1 MIFKLMRYIIF
12 LLKKGQIFV
21 EKGNNID
28 LKTTRG
34 SSNKKDMDKS
44 MASDENYSQDEEE
57 ITFITN
63 DLLDYSVAKRTFMVD
78 SKEATQVG
86 KT

>member
-1 MIFKLMRYIIF
+1 
-12 LLKKGQIFV
+12 
-21 EKGNNID
+21 
-28 LKTTRG
+28 
-34 SSNKKDMDKS
+34 

-86 KT
+86 KTWGLGRKMKILMMSLTYNRVESMLIILIFYSAGSSY

>member
-1 MIFKLMRYIIF
+1 
-12 LLKKGQIFV
+12 
-21 EKGNNID
+21 
-28 LKTTRG
+28 
-34 SSNKKDMDKS
+34 MDKS

-57 ITFITN
+57 ITFLAN